1 MSIVNAIVTIDNTE
15 PYLLLDQ
22 TNTVKFYIS
31 NYTVTTLPSAK
42 ILLRDA
48 VTGKTIFS
56 SSWKGLTVP
65 TIFSVTEISSQNI
78 ATTYD
83 AADIS
88 GPFQFSFSFTEI
100 DVASEINTQNPMIM
114 CVAISDSSN
123 TSPYSNGVLKN
134 VIKEGTP
141 SGRIEGET
149 ERDIDI
155 LYPNNFQTFEF
166 RYDIESNNY
175 DSLLAADFTLKMGS
189 TILQT
194 ESCDFGKNEVT
205 WSVPIK
211 ARFLEEIIQMN
222 PIPSSVTINI
232 RVDFS
237 TVKGYVGYY
246 NYAKTIAI
254 NASELFN
261 QSFDFKSITI
271 TPDENKG
278 CNKVQVTLRA
288 NKSVNK
294 SFSGNLQLFRK
305 DLTSTKGWELVHEI
319 VTNFEVSSNDILVN
333 LEDVI
338 AEPGKPYLYAAYC
351 YHRYFDGVA
360 QSWVTEYLQ
369 STVAST
375 KPAILVTND
384 IFLVTKNNILRIAYD
399 PELTGFKQNMVDQ
412 ITTTIGGA
420 YPFVT
425 RNGMQKH
432 KTFTLGGLLSYNREI
447 AQLYSAEEISKNDS
461 TAIASV
467 IPAVSESS
475 TMGEFINEIYYQNIT
490 SKAVREALYE
500 KEFRN
505 VAMDF
510 LYSDD
515 MILFKSL
522 QEGNIIVRLTGV
534 TMSPNA
540 QLNRDIYSFSSQAVE
555 VMENSVE
562 NCYKYFVFHTDDKA
576 VVYKD
581 LYLIVKEYGDAIAT
595 IENNK
600 SIILDDATRKGTLLA
615 YQINKGV

>member
-1 MSIVNAIVTIDNTE
+1 MSISNAIVTIDNTE

-22 TNTVKFYIS
+22 TNTIKFYVS
-31 NYTVTTLPSAK
+31 NYTVTTLPSVK
-42 ILLRDA
+42 LLLRDA

-65 TIFSVTEISSQNI
+65 TIFSVTEVSGQNI

-83 AADIS
+83 TVDIS

-100 DVASEINTQNPMIM
+100 DIESKINTQNPMIM
-114 CVAISDSSN
+114 CIAISDSLN

-134 VIKEGTP
+134 VIKKGTP
-141 SGRIEGET
+141 SGKIKGET

-166 RYDIESNNY
+166 EYNIESNNS
-175 DSLLAADFTLKMGS
+175 DSLLMADFTLQMGS
-189 TILQT
+189 TVLQT
-194 ESCDFGKNEVT
+194 ESCNFGKNVVT
-205 WSVPIK
+205 WSIPIK

-222 PIPSSVTINI
+222 PVPSSVTINI

-246 NYAKTIAI
+246 NYSKTIAI

-261 QSFDFKSITI
+261 NSFYFQSIMI

-278 CNKVQVTLRA
+278 CNKVQITLRA
-288 NKSVNK
+288 NKDVNK
-294 SFSGNLQLFRK
+294 SFAGNLQLFRK

-333 LEDVI
+333 LEDII

-360 QSWVTEYLQ
+360 QSWITEYLQ
-369 STVAST
+369 STVTST
-375 KPAILVTND
+375 EPTILVTND
-384 IFLVTKNNILRIAYD
+384 IFLVTKNNILRIAYN

-420 YPFVT
+420 YPFIT

-447 AQLYSAEEISKNDS
+447 TQLYSAEEISKNDS
-461 TAIASV
+461 TATTSV
-467 IPAVSESS
+467 ISTISQSS
-475 TMGEFINEIYYQNIT
+475 TMGEFINESYYQNIA
-490 SKAVREALYE
+490 SKAAREAIYE

-505 VAMDF
+505 IAMNF

-515 MILFKSL
+515 IILFKSL
-522 QEGNIIVRLTGV
+522 QEGNIILRLTSV
-534 TMSPNA
+534 TMNPNA
-540 QLNRDIYSFSSQAVE
+540 QLNRDVYSFSSQAVE
-555 VMENSVE
+555 VMESSVE
-562 NCYKYFVFHTDDKA
+562 NCYEYFVFHADEKA

-581 LYLIVKEYGDAIAT
+581 LYLIVKEYGDAAAIV
-595 IENNK
+595 ENKK
-600 SIILDDATRKGTLLA
+600 SIILDEKTRRGTLLA